1 MDIFT
6 VESNDTLISMAPCD
20 LDLAGYMSEEKTRA
34 PDELLNIAQQA
45 ARELYILHNH
55 DPPTVHTNIKPQS
68 ILIQRDDVTDEIT
81 SIKLSEIG
89 VSSCA
94 DKSQLIDGLTQDDVA
109 ETVHGYNKND
119 GALACMAPEVYAA
132 SDDVVGLTEGQDAPA
147 DVFALGVTFNF
158 MFCYN
163 SEFGRSPLWSVFQ
176 LRTN

>member
-34 PDELLNIAQQA
+34 LDELLNIAQQA

-55 DPPTVHTNIKPQS
+55 DPPIVHTNIKPQS

-119 GALACMAPEVYAA
+119 GALACMAPEVYAT
-132 SDDVVGLTEGQDAPA
+132 SEGGVGLKEGQEDLQPPA

-158 MFCYN
+158 MFSYN
-163 SEFGRSPLWSVFQ
+163 SEFGRSSL
-176 LRTN
+176 